1 MAKSPYSDKNKLK
14 PFTEMLAIPLQGGA
28 VTRYHKSL
36 LPFGGFSAAQNVRG
50 KHPGFRK
57 RPGQIKLHSTADG
70 TNEVLS
76 LYQFRKNRISE
87 KHFFAQMSDGD
98 ILEATSAPPAVT
110 TGAFGS
116 EVFSGSAGQVPASWS
131 VVDDVL
137 IHSNG
142 VDQHKIY
149 TGNDNYVSAFVI
161 HSGAHAPANI
171 PEIGVDY
178 TVKVTDGLTTTAAI
192 LDSFG
197 PAALSANIT
206 GITKATPG
214 VVSSVGHGL
223 AVGDVVYF
231 SGLTEMTELNGTLQ
245 TVTAVGSADLFSI
258 NDTSGYGSAETT
270 GGACGFNASAAVLI
284 CTPVPATKLTW
295 TIPLPNGTASVGKLY
310 YRKNDNTWADTSMT
324 DGTISSAKTIGAT
337 GSMTWTAP
345 TDEIPSFMYGQS
357 GFWYLFRVTVALDSE
372 VEVSKLTFGSG
383 FHDLV
388 NVWDGVIPYAI
399 ESILYDQ
406 SAGTYSTYATGSV
419 EISDMVHSADDTAD
433 RIYFDS
439 ADGIQGVYIDVGA
452 TPNVNTTAAILGVYA
467 WNGTAFTTVGTVTD
481 GTNGFVNSGWITWPR
496 FASQPHQFK
505 TTQYYAHWY
514 YIAIKT
520 ATLST
525 DITISIQTMPYFD
538 IEELGHGQC
547 SCAWK
552 GMLAYTFTLYGNY
565 VYIAP
570 PEQPLC
576 LNGTNY
582 GILKAG
588 DGRTNKVVAMRNFY
602 NEMLVFQEE
611 KGVEGGCVT
620 LFQGYS
626 PDTFGKLVLSTK
638 VGTFSNKTVE
648 VVDGVLTATATEEK
662 VKTLCF
668 FLSRYGVCTTDGIS
682 ISVISDD
689 IQNYFDTSKAECI
702 RRGYESKMWLSYDS
716 AFNVIRIGLVTSTPR
731 STGTTTS
738 TSASKLVNTAG
749 AFTTDGTCIGD
760 TVSNTTDGT
769 TALIT
774 AIDSASTLSI
784 DTDIM
789 TSGEAYTIIPG
800 RPNVFPV
807 FDLIDNTWSFDTPA
821 QELSCMI
828 EAEADSGDVQVI
840 QAGGG
845 IDDGTI
851 YLLNSGSDDISTA
864 IDSYITME
872 LNAQGQYIQ
881 LDEML
886 LRAEAVAASAGDITI
901 TLTKNDIAAGTKTLS
916 MSPEVAS
923 QAIRRH
929 RFNLNLC
936 DQNISIKLQNNAAS
950 KAMNLL
956 DIGFKSS
963 IYEGR

>member
-1 MAKSPYSDKNKLK
+1 MLK
-14 PFTEMLAIPLQGGA
+14 PFTEMLAIPLKGGA
-28 VTRYHKSL
+28 ITRYHKSL

-50 KHPGFRK
+50 KHPGFKK
-57 RPGQIKLHSTADG
+57 RLGQVKLHSTADS

-76 LYQFRKNRISE
+76 LYQFRKNRIDE

-98 ILEATSAPPAVT
+98 ILEATNAPPAIT
-110 TGAFGS
+110 TGVFGS
-116 EVFSGSAGQVPASWS
+116 EVFSGSAGQIPAAWS
-131 VVDDVL
+131 VVDDIL

-142 VDQHKIY
+142 VDQHKTY
-149 TGNDNYVSAFVI
+149 TGDNNYVSAFVKFD
-161 HSGAHAPANI
+161 GAAVPTNI
-171 PEIGVDY
+171 PEIGIDY
-178 TVKVTDGLTTTAAI
+178 TVQVTDGLTTTVAI
-192 LDSFG
+192 LDSLNTY
-197 PAALSANIT
+197 AAFEC
-206 GITKATPG
+206 
-214 VVSSVGHGL
+214 V
-223 AVGDVVYF
+223 F
-231 SGLTEMTELNGTLQ
+231 
-245 TVTAVGSADLFSI
+245 
-258 NDTSGYGSAETT
+258 
-270 GGACGFNASAAVLI
+270 I

-295 TIPLPNGTASVGKLY
+295 TISSANGNASVATLY
-310 YRKNDNTWADTSMT
+310 YRKSDNTWADTSMT
-324 DGTISSAKTIGAT
+324 DGTISPAGKTLGAT

-345 TDEIPSFMYGQS
+345 TDEIPMFMYGQS
-357 GFWYLFRVTVALDSE
+357 GFWYQLRVSAQLDAE
-372 VEVSKLTFGSG
+372 VEVSKVTFGSG

-399 ESILYDQ
+399 EAILYDQ
-406 SAGTYSTYATGSV
+406 SAGVYSTYATGAV

-439 ADGIQGVYIDVGA
+439 ADGIQGIYIDVGA
-452 TPNVNTTAAILGVYA
+452 TPNVNTTAAILGVYG

-525 DITISIQTMPYFD
+525 DLIISIQTMPYFD

-552 GMLAYTFTLYGNY
+552 GMTAYTFTLYGNY

-611 KGVEGGCVT
+611 RGVEGGCVT

-689 IQNYFDTSKAECI
+689 IQNYFDPSKAECI

-716 AFNVIRIGLVTSTPR
+716 AFNVIRIGLVSG
-731 STGTTTS
+731 S
-738 TSASKLVNTAG
+738 SA
-749 AFTTDGTCIGD
+749 
-760 TVSNTTDGT
+760 
-769 TALIT
+769 
-774 AIDSASTLSI
+774 TL
-784 DTDIM
+784 
-789 TSGEAYTIIPG
+789 
-800 RPNVFPV
+800 PNVFPV

-821 QELSCMI
+821 QELSCMV
-828 EAEADSGDVQVI
+828 EAEAGSGDVQVI
-840 QAGGG
+840 QAAGG
-845 IDDGTI
+845 IDDGTV
-851 YLLNSGSDDISTA
+851 YLLNSGTNDISTA

-872 LNAQGQYIQ
+872 LNAQGQYVQ

-886 LRAEAVAASAGDITI
+886 VRAEAVAASAGDITV

-916 MSPEVAS
+916 MSPEVTG

-929 RFNLNLC
+929 RFNLNIC

-950 KAMNLL
+950 KAMALL
-956 DIGFKSS
+956 DIGFRSQ
-963 IYEGR
+963 IYEDR

>member
-1 MAKSPYSDKNKLK
+1 
-14 PFTEMLAIPLQGGA
+14 MLAIPLKGGA
-28 VTRYHKSL
+28 ITRYHKSL

-50 KHPGFRK
+50 KHPGFKK
-57 RPGQIKLHSTADG
+57 RLGQVKLHSTADS

-76 LYQFRKNRISE
+76 LYQFRKNRIDE

-98 ILEATSAPPAVT
+98 ILEATNAPPAIT
-110 TGAFGS
+110 TGVFGS
-116 EVFSGSAGQVPASWS
+116 EVFSGSAGQIPAAWS
-131 VVDDVL
+131 VVDDIL

-142 VDQHKIY
+142 VDQHKTY
-149 TGNDNYVSAFVI
+149 TGDNNYVSAFVKFD
-161 HSGAHAPANI
+161 GAAVPTNI
-171 PEIGVDY
+171 PEIGIDY
-178 TVKVTDGLTTTAAI
+178 TVQVTDGLTTTVAI
-192 LDSFG
+192 LDSLNTY
-197 PAALSANIT
+197 AAFEC
-206 GITKATPG
+206 
-214 VVSSVGHGL
+214 V
-223 AVGDVVYF
+223 F
-231 SGLTEMTELNGTLQ
+231 
-245 TVTAVGSADLFSI
+245 
-258 NDTSGYGSAETT
+258 
-270 GGACGFNASAAVLI
+270 I

-295 TIPLPNGTASVGKLY
+295 TISSANGNASVATLY
-310 YRKNDNTWADTSMT
+310 YRKSDNTWADTSMT
-324 DGTISSAKTIGAT
+324 DGTISPAGKTLGAT

-345 TDEIPSFMYGQS
+345 TDEIPMFMYGQS
-357 GFWYLFRVTVALDSE
+357 GFWYQLRVSAQLDAE
-372 VEVSKLTFGSG
+372 VEVSKVTFGSG

-399 ESILYDQ
+399 EAILYDQ
-406 SAGTYSTYATGSV
+406 SAGVYSTYATGAV

-439 ADGIQGVYIDVGA
+439 ADGIQGIYIDVGA
-452 TPNVNTTAAILGVYA
+452 TPNVNTTAAILGVYG

-525 DITISIQTMPYFD
+525 DLIISIQTMPYFD

-552 GMLAYTFTLYGNY
+552 GMTAYTFTLYGNY

-611 KGVEGGCVT
+611 RGVEGGCVT

-689 IQNYFDTSKAECI
+689 IQNYFDPSKAECI

-716 AFNVIRIGLVTSTPR
+716 AFNVIRIGLVSG
-731 STGTTTS
+731 S
-738 TSASKLVNTAG
+738 SA
-749 AFTTDGTCIGD
+749 
-760 TVSNTTDGT
+760 
-769 TALIT
+769 
-774 AIDSASTLSI
+774 TL
-784 DTDIM
+784 
-789 TSGEAYTIIPG
+789 
-800 RPNVFPV
+800 PNVFPV

-821 QELSCMI
+821 QELSCMV
-828 EAEADSGDVQVI
+828 EAEAGSGDVQVI
-840 QAGGG
+840 QAAGG
-845 IDDGTI
+845 IDDGTV
-851 YLLNSGSDDISTA
+851 YLLNSGTNDISTA

-872 LNAQGQYIQ
+872 LNAQGQYVQ

-886 LRAEAVAASAGDITI
+886 VRAEAVAASAGDITV

-916 MSPEVAS
+916 MSPEVTG

-929 RFNLNLC
+929 RFNLNIC

-950 KAMNLL
+950 KAMALL
-956 DIGFKSS
+956 DIGFRSQ
-963 IYEGR
+963 IYEDR